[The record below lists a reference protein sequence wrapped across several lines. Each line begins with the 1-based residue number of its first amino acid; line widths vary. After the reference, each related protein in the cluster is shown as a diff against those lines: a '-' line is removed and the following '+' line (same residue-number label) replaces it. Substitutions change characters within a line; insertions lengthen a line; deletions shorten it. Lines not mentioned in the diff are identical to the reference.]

1 MSREKP
7 KLKYITKVVKYSN
20 GARIKAYKE
29 HIGKNVEVKIL
40 RGKDE
45 YKNK

>member
-7 KLKYITKVVKYSN
+7 KLKYQAKVVKYSN

-29 HIGKNVEVKIL
+29 HIGKTVEV
-40 RGKDE
+40 RVMKDG
-45 YKNK
+45 N